1 MNYHQGKKQTNRNGE
16 NAELLLKV
24 ILALSY
30 EDEIQVAIDP

>member
-1 MNYHQGKKQTNRNGE
+1 MNYPQGKKQINRNGE

-30 EDEIQVAIDP
+30 EDEIRLAIDL